1 MDFTMFIGI
10 ILATALMIY
19 GMGIPNLGNFFDV
32 QSIVIVLIGTL
43 ATLFSGYGIKAFKQV
58 PKHIKL
64 IMAKDKFNAQDC
76 IAQIVEMA
84 QIARKKGLLALEEK
98 SKKIE
103 DPFFKQS
110 LILIVDVP
118 DASRIKEML
127 ENELLYLDERHAKSV
142 NFYETG
148 EALAPA
154 FGMIGT
160 LIGLVNMLKSMSMD
174 SGGSSDIGQNMSV
187 ALITTLYGVIMA
199 NIMFGPIVRR
209 LKQRHDE
216 EILYKNIIIEGVL
229 AIQAGDNPKFL
240 NEKLTSYLAHHERAD
255 GSGGE
260 EGAEKA
266 PKGKKGKKSKE

>member
-1 MDFTMFIGI
+1 MDVTMFIGMA
-10 ILATALMIY
+10 LATALMIY
-19 GMGIPNLGNFFDV
+19 GMGIPNIGNFWDL
-32 QSIVIVLIGTL
+32 QSIIIVLCGTIV
-43 ATLFSGYGIKAFKQV
+43 TLFTGFGAGTFKQV

-64 IMAKDKFNAQDC
+64 IMAKDKYNAKEC

-84 QIARKKGLLALEEK
+84 QIARKKGLLALEEE
-98 SKKIE
+98 SKKVD

-127 ENELLYLDERHAKSV
+127 ETELMYLDERHSKAVS
-142 NFYETG
+142 FYETG

-174 SGGSSDIGQNMSV
+174 AGGSDSIGQNMSI

-199 NIMFGPIVRR
+199 NVMFGPIVKR
-209 LKQRHDE
+209 LKQKHEE
-216 EILYKNIIIEGVL
+216 EILYKSIIIEGAL
-229 AIQAGDNPKFL
+229 AIQSGDNPKFL
-240 NEKLTSYLAHHERAD
+240 SEKLTSYLAHHERSDD

-260 EGAEKA
+260 
-266 PKGKKGKKSKE
+266 GKKGKKSKK

>member
-43 ATLFSGYGIKAFKQV
+43 ATLFSGYGIKAFKQL
-58 PKHIKL
+58 PKHMKL
-64 IMAKDKFNAQDC
+64 IMAKDRYNAKDC

-84 QIARKKGLLALEEK
+84 QIARKKGLLALEEE

-127 ENELLYLDERHAKSV
+127 ETELLYLDERHAKTV

-174 SGGSSDIGQNMSV
+174 SGGSSTIGQDMSV

-240 NEKLTSYLAHHERAD
+240 NEKLTSYLAHHERDD
-255 GSGGE
+255 GDSG
-260 EGAEKA
+260 EGGEKA
-266 PKGKKGKKSKE
+266 PKAKKGKKSKE

>member
-1 MDFTMFIGI
+1 MDVTMFIGMAI
-10 ILATALMIY
+10 AMVLMVF
-19 GMGIPNLGNFFDV
+19 GMGLKNLANFVDM
-32 QSIVIVLIGTL
+32 QSFIIVIIGTV
-43 ATLFSGYGIKAFKQV
+43 AALFAGFGIKSFKQL

-64 IMAKDKFNAQDC
+64 IMSKDRYNAKEC
-76 IAQIVEMA
+76 ITQIVDMA
-84 QIARKKGLLALEEK
+84 QVARKKGLLALEEE

-127 ENELLYLDERHAKSV
+127 ENELLYLDERHAKTV
-142 NFYETG
+142 TFYETG

-174 SGGSSDIGQNMSV
+174 SGGSSSIGEDMSV
-187 ALITTLYGVIMA
+187 ALITTLYGVIFA
-199 NIMFGPIVRR
+199 NIVFGPIVRR
-209 LKQRHDE
+209 LKQKHDE
-216 EILYKNIIIEGVL
+216 EILFKNIIIEGVL

-240 NEKLTSYLAHHERAD
+240 NEKLTSYLAHYERSD
-255 GSGGE
+255 GGGDEGGE
-260 EGAEKA
+260 KSPKA
-266 PKGKKGKKSKE
+266 KKGKKSKE

>member
-84 QIARKKGLLALEEK
+84 QIARKKGLLALEEE

-154 FGMIGT
+154 FGLIGT

-240 NEKLTSYLAHHERAD
+240 NEKLTSYLAHHERDD
-255 GSGGE
+255 GDSG
-260 EGAEKA
+260 EGGEKA
-266 PKGKKGKKSKE
+266 PKAKKGKKSKE

>member
-84 QIARKKGLLALEEK
+84 QIARKKGLLALEEE

-240 NEKLTSYLAHHERAD
+240 NEKLTSYLAHHERDD
-255 GSGGE
+255 GDSG
-260 EGAEKA
+260 EGGEKA
-266 PKGKKGKKSKE
+266 PKAKKGKKSKE

>member
-10 ILATALMIY
+10 IIATALMIY
-19 GMGIPNLGNFFDV
+19 GMGLANLGNFVDI
-32 QSIVIVLIGTL
+32 QSVIIVIIGTL
-43 ATLFSGYGIKAFKQV
+43 ATLFSGYGMKSFKQV

-64 IMAKDKFNAQDC
+64 IMAKDKYNSKDC
-76 IAQIVEMA
+76 ITQIVEMA
-84 QIARKKGLLALEEK
+84 QIARKKGLLALEEE

-160 LIGLVNMLKSMSMD
+160 LIGLVNMLKSMSAD
-174 SGGSSDIGQNMSV
+174 AGGSSSIGENMSV

-199 NIMFGPIVRR
+199 NIVFGPVVKR

-255 GSGGE
+255 GGGDEGGE
-260 EGAEKA
+260 KA
-266 PKGKKGKKSKE
+266 SKAKKGKKSKG

>member
-1 MDFTMFIGI
+1 MDFTMFIGL

-84 QIARKKGLLALEEK
+84 QIARKKGLLALEEE

-255 GSGGE
+255 GGGDE
-260 EGAEKA
+260 AGGEKA
-266 PKGKKGKKSKE
+266 PKTKKGKKSKE

>member
-84 QIARKKGLLALEEK
+84 QIARKKGLLALEEE

-127 ENELLYLDERHAKSV
+127 ETELLYLDERHAKTV

-160 LIGLVNMLKSMSMD
+160 LIGLVNMLKGMSMD
-174 SGGSSDIGQNMSV
+174 SGGSSTIGQDMSV
-187 ALITTLYGVIMA
+187 ALITTLYGVIFA
-199 NIMFGPIVRR
+199 NVVFGPIVRR

-240 NEKLTSYLAHHERAD
+240 NEKLTSYLAHHERDD
-255 GSGGE
+255 GDSG
-260 EGAEKA
+260 EGGEKA
-266 PKGKKGKKSKE
+266 PKAKKGKKSKE

>member
-64 IMAKDKFNAQDC
+64 IMAKDKFNAQNC

-84 QIARKKGLLALEEK
+84 QIARKKGLLALEEE

-199 NIMFGPIVRR
+199 NIFWPYS
-209 LKQRHDE
+209 K
-216 EILYKNIIIEGVL
+216 K
-229 AIQAGDNPKFL
+229 AQA
-240 NEKLTSYLAHHERAD
+240 
-255 GSGGE
+255 
-260 EGAEKA
+260 A
-266 PKGKKGKKSKE
+266 P